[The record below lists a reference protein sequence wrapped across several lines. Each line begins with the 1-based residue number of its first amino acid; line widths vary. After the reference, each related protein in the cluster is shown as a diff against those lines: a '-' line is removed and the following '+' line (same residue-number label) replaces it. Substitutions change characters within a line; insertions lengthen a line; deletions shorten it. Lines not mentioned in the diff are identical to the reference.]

1 MLPSWRNP
9 PKASLRSLPLLGV
22 ATIVLLAAQPA
33 YAQGTSD
40 GQAEESES
48 SGANAD
54 LIEALDGEREVDF
67 EADEIRYDDETDTIS
82 AQGDVILEAGDQ
94 SVRAERV
101 VWNRMTGEIV
111 AEGSIRYVDADG
123 NQLFT
128 ERLVL
133 TDQLEAAAMSNLL
146 LVFRE
151 GSRLAANEARRKA
164 DGDIELDKAAF
175 STCAIVNEDGCPK
188 NPSWRVTAERVYYDQ
203 QTQRIRFRGAY
214 LELFGTR
221 LLPLPGLSIRA
232 DGTADSGFFIP
243 EIELTAS
250 NGVSISDSFYWRMA
264 DNRDLELSAYIYTA
278 TAPMV
283 SAKYRELTSKGA
295 FQVTGYATYGTR
307 LPLTA
312 TGAPTAVSREDLRG
326 YLAANGRF
334 QFNEN
339 LSLSG
344 SLRYA
349 SDRTFLRRY
358 DISREDRIRSTVAL
372 ENIDESSYLS
382 VAGWATQ
389 LLLVNQDQG
398 QEPIALPLIDYRK
411 RLTDPVLGGVV
422 ELQGNTLALARTDG
436 QDTQRA
442 FARAQWNLRKITS
455 LGQEV
460 SFTAL
465 VRGDVYHSDQND
477 LSTTAL
483 YAGTEGWQTRGVAMA
498 AIDVKWPLIG
508 EFMGGT
514 QTITPR
520 VQFVAAPSVRNL
532 SIPNEDARAI
542 DLEDSNLFALNRFP
556 GYDRVE
562 DGARVTYGADWQL
575 NFPGWRIS
583 STIGQSYRLST
594 EPVLFPDG
602 TGLTERFSDFVGRT
616 EVRYRDFFKLVHRFR
631 LDKDDFAIR
640 RAEVDATLG
649 SDRTYVELGYLR
661 LNRNIELD
669 FEDLQDREE
678 VRVAGRIA
686 FANYWSVFGSAVVNL
701 TDAAEDPTLASDGF
715 EPLRTRLGIA
725 YADDCLEMG
734 FTWRRDYIELADAR
748 SGNSFQLYFSLRN
761 LNFR

>member
-1 MLPSWRNP
+1 M
-9 PKASLRSLPLLGV
+9 
-22 ATIVLLAAQPA
+22 LAALPA
-33 YAQGTSD
+33 HAQDVPDSIS
-40 GQAEESES
+40 EESES
-48 SGANAD
+48 EGTNAD
-54 LIEALDGEREVDF
+54 LIDALDGEREIDF
-67 EADEIRYDDETDTIS
+67 EANEILFDQDTDTVT

-101 VWNRMTGEIV
+101 VWNRMSGEIV
-111 AEGSIRYVDADG
+111 AEGSIRFVDADG

-128 ERLVL
+128 ERLTL

-151 GSRLAANEARRKA
+151 GARLAANEARRNEE
-164 DGDIELDKAAF
+164 GDIALDKAAF
-175 STCAIVNEDGCPK
+175 STCSVINEDGCPK
-188 NPSWRVTAERVYYDQ
+188 SPSWRVTAERVYYDR

-214 LELFGTR
+214 LELFGAR

-232 DGTADSGFFIP
+232 DGSADSGFFIP

-250 NGVSISDSFYWRMA
+250 NGVSISDSFYWRIA
-264 DNRDLELSAYIYTA
+264 ENRDLELTGYVYTA

-283 SAKYRELTSKGA
+283 SAKYRQLAEKGA
-295 FQVTGYATYGTR
+295 FQITGYGTYGSR

-312 TGAPTAVSREDLRG
+312 TGQPNGPSRDDIRG

-372 ENIDESSYLS
+372 EHIDENSYLS
-382 VAGWATQ
+382 IAGWATQ

-398 QEPIALPLIDYRK
+398 QVPIALPLIDYRQ
-411 RLTDPVLGGVV
+411 RIEEPVLGGTV
-422 ELQGNTLALARTDG
+422 ELQGNTLAITRTDG

-477 LSTTAL
+477 LTATAL
-483 YAGTEGWQTRGVAMA
+483 YAGTEGWQTRGVAMG
-498 AIDVKWPLIG
+498 AIDIKWPLIG

-520 VQFVAAPSVRNL
+520 VQFVAAPSIRNL
-532 SIPNEDARAI
+532 AIPNEDARAI

-562 DGARVTYGADWQL
+562 DGARMTYGADWQL

-616 EVRYRDFFKLVHRFR
+616 EVRYRDFLKLVHRFR
-631 LDKDDFAIR
+631 LDKDGLAIR

-661 LNRNIELD
+661 LNRNIEQD

-678 VRVAGRIA
+678 LRVAGRIA

-701 TDAAEDPTLASDGF
+701 TDAAEDPTNGSDGF

-761 LNFR
+761 LSFR